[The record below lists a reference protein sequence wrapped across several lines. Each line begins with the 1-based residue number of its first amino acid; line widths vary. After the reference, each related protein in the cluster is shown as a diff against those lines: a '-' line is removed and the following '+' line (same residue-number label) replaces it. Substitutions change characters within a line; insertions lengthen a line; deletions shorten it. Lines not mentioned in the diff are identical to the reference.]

1 MVSRNSAKL
10 TTAPAVLQ
18 DAGAEPPNIK
28 RTPMSSKLISDYLRK
43 VAKIHSE
50 GIGTA
55 ELGYRNCL
63 NDLLKGLLPDVTV
76 TEEPKRIKD
85 CGAPDYLLTRDEL
98 TLGYVETKGLGARLD
113 DDKYKEQFD
122 RYRKALDNM
131 IFTNYLEFQLW
142 RGDKELMR
150 VELAALQ
157 GNKIRQPPNDN
168 FDQFVKLIKKFEFHD
183 ASTISSSH
191 ELALRMADKARLL
204 AHVAEQ
210 ALTDKDNQIAESRN
224 LEELM
229 ADVKKSLIRDIT
241 PKKFADDVYA
251 QTIAYGM
258 FAARLQDQTEGGG
271 GGIFP

>member
-1 MVSRNSAKL
+1 
-10 TTAPAVLQ
+10 
-18 DAGAEPPNIK
+18 
-28 RTPMSSKLISDYLRK
+28 MSSKLISDYLRK

-63 NDLLKGLLPDVTV
+63 NDLLKGLLPNVTV

-85 CGAPDYLLTRDEL
+85 CGAPDYVLTRRNGL
-98 TLGYVETKGLGARLD
+98 PLGYVETKGLGARLD

-122 RYRKALDNM
+122 RYRKALDKM

-142 RGDKELMR
+142 WEDKELMR
-150 VELAALQ
+150 VELAALR
-157 GNKIRQPPNDN
+157 GDKIHDLPKSN
-168 FDQFVKLIKKFEFHD
+168 FDQFVELIKKFGAHD

-258 FAARLQDQTEGGG
+258 FAARLQDQTGGGGG
-271 GGIFP
+271 GGIFPRQSRHANP